1 MARTLRVQLQERFHS
16 ETEASHPQADM
27 EMAKAVDWG
36 VFLMTWYDG
45 LIIVLFAFVYGVTKG
60 VIEYF
65 RKK

>member
-1 MARTLRVQLQERFHS
+1 MAELHPKA
-16 ETEASHPQADM
+16 TEAHAKAD
-27 EMAKAVDWG
+27 EQMAKAVDWG

-45 LIIVLFAFVYGVTKG
+45 LIVVLFAFVYGVTKG